1 MKRFLLL
8 LAILVPIVS
17 QAASATDKLTKSRI
31 KACIS
36 DFSSCEG
43 VEVVHLGRFATG
55 AIKGAASV
63 AALGDSDVREA
74 LGLMKGIKSISIF
87 DYGSCSEADKE
98 AIAARLDGILTD
110 GEVLMEAKDGDD
122 KVKIIGVI
130 DDKSGVIHDYV
141 LYAPNDC
148 ALICIFGNKQNE
160 KLVHIVD
167 ND

>member
-1 MKRFLLL
+1 MKRFIIL
-8 LAILVPIVS
+8 LAILVPIAS
-17 QAASATDKLTKSRI
+17 QAASATDRLTKARI
-31 KACIS
+31 TACIS

-43 VEVVHLGRFATG
+43 VEVVRLGRFATG
-55 AIKGAASV
+55 AVKGAARV
-63 AALGDSDVREA
+63 AALGDPDVKEA

-122 KVKIIGVI
+122 KVKIFGVI
-130 DDKSGVIHDYV
+130 DDKGGTIHDII

-148 ALICIFGNKQNE
+148 ALICIFGNIKNE

>member
-17 QAASATDKLTKSRI
+17 QASSATDKLTKTRI
-31 KACIS
+31 TACIS
-36 DFSSCEG
+36 DFSDCEG
-43 VEVVHLGRFATG
+43 VEVVQLGRFATG
-55 AIKGAASV
+55 AIKGAARV
-63 AALGDSDVREA
+63 AALRDRDVRKA
-74 LGLMKGIKSISIF
+74 LKMMKGIKGISIF
-87 DYGSCSEADKE
+87 DYDSCSEADKA
-98 AIAARLDGILTD
+98 AITARLDGIMTD

-122 KVKIIGVI
+122 KVKIFGVI
-130 DDKSGVIHDYV
+130 DDKGDVIHDFV

-148 ALICIFGNKQNE
+148 ALICIFGNIQTD